1 VKLGVDATAKRGQ
14 RERMNKTLMDAVAGY
29 TVEQLCEMAAKLSTD
44 FRDEAGTVLDA
55 VLATLMAKMPE
66 ADFVRFCDKL

>member
-1 VKLGVDATAKRGQ
+1 MKLGVDDWAKRGQ
-14 RERMNKTLMDAVAGY
+14 RGRMNKTLMDAVAGY
-29 TVEQLCEMAAKLSTD
+29 TVDQLCEMAARLSAD
-44 FRDEAGTVLDA
+44 FRPEAGTVLDA